1 MEPTAIRPEEA
12 RMIERCLKRDRKAQ
26 RELYERFAPKM
37 LALCQRYTGS
47 RDEAQDVM
55 QDGFV
60 TVFSQLDRF
69 RGQGSF
75 EGWIRR
81 IFVTTALMYL
91 RRHDVLDNSE
101 DITVT
106 HFSPDTGS
114 DTLGQLG
121 YKELMRLVS
130 TLPPGARVVFN
141 MFAIEGYSHKEIS
154 EMTGISEISSRSQLN
169 RARQWLQKKITE
181 EYR

>member
-1 MEPTAIRPEEA
+1 
-12 RMIERCLKRDRKAQ
+12 MIERCLRRDRKAQ
-26 RELYERFAPKM
+26 KELYELYAPRM

-47 RDEAQDVM
+47 REEAQDVM

-60 TVFSQLDRF
+60 TLFSQLDRF

-75 EGWIRR
+75 EGWARK

-101 DITVT
+101 DITASN
-106 HFSPDTGS
+106 FSPDSGE

-121 YKELMRLVS
+121 YKELMKLVS
-130 TLPPGARVVFN
+130 SLPPGARAVFN
-141 MFAIEGYSHKEIS
+141 MFVIEGYSHKEIS

-169 RARQWLQKKITE
+169 RARQWLQKKIME
-181 EYR
+181 DYR